1 VVEHDED
8 IIAQADYILDVGP
21 GAGKYGGKI
30 IAEGTPKDIMKH
42 PDSITGQFL
51 SGRRKIEI
59 RKERRKGNGKQLVIK
74 GAREHNL
81 RNLTVEIPLGILTC
95 VTGVS
100 GSGKSSLINH
110 ILVKKLTHDLNK
122 AKTVAGEHDEILGIE

>member
-1 VVEHDED
+1 RLLKLRDLGNTVLVVEHVED
-8 IIAQADYILDVGP
+8 IIAQEDYILDVGP
-21 GAGKYGGKI
+21 VAGKYGGQI

-51 SGRRKIEI
+51 SGRKKIEI

-110 ILVKKLTHDLNK
+110 ILVKKLTHDLN
-122 AKTVAGEHDEILGIE
+122 